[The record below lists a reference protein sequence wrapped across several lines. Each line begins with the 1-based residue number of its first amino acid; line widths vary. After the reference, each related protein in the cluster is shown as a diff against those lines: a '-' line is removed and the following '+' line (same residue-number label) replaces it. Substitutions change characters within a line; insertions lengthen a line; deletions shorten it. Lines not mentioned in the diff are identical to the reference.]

1 MASYT
6 EATGLF
12 PDFQVSYRLFSA
24 EEGGRKTPHFQ
35 GIRWD
40 FSYEDETVGKLKQ
53 VFLIWPEFV
62 SDSGEMLPEDEPMPK
77 QGLADMF
84 IVNPA
89 FRTFHS
95 QHIKVGV
102 RGYFR
107 EGSHKIGLC
116 EVIKILALHQSPK
129 L

>member
-6 EATGLF
+6 EAKRLA
-12 PDFQVSYRLFSA
+12 PDFRVSYRLFSA

-35 GIRWD
+35 GILWD
-40 FSYEDETVGKLKQ
+40 FSYDEEQIGKPNQ
-53 VFLIWPEFV
+53 VFMIWPEFI
-62 SDSGEMLPEDEPMPK
+62 SDSGQMLPGGEPMPK

-89 FRTFHS
+89 FRAFHC

-102 RGYFR
+102 KGYFH
-107 EGSHKIGLC
+107 EGKRIGAC
-116 EVIKILALHQSPK
+116 EVVEILALHQNPK
-129 L
+129 S

>member
-6 EATGLF
+6 EATGLM
-12 PDFQVSYRLFSA
+12 PDFKVSYRLFSV
-24 EEGGRKTPHFQ
+24 EEGGRKTPHLQ
-35 GIRWD
+35 GIHWD
-40 FSYEDETVGKLKQ
+40 FSYEDETIGKPNQ

-62 SDSGEMLPEDEPMPK
+62 SASGEVLPSGEPMPK

-89 FRTFHS
+89 FRAFHS

-102 RGYFR
+102 RGYFK
-107 EGSHKIGLC
+107 EGSHRIALC
-116 EVIKILALHQSPK
+116 EVVEVLALHQNPK

>member
-6 EATGLF
+6 EATGLL

-40 FSYEDETVGKLKQ
+40 FSYEDETVGKLRQ

-107 EGSHKIGLC
+107 EGPHKIGLC

>member
-1 MASYT
+1 MATSP
-6 EATGLF
+6 ESMGLA
-12 PDFQVSYRLFSA
+12 PDFRVSYHLFSA

-35 GIRWD
+35 HIRWD
-40 FSYEDETVGKLKQ
+40 FSYSDEQIGKSNQ
-53 VFLIWPEFV
+53 VFIIWPEFV
-62 SDSGEMLPEDEPMPK
+62 SDSGQVLPQGEPMPK

-89 FRTFHS
+89 FRAFHG

-107 EGSHKIGLC
+107 EGFRKITLC
-116 EVIKILALHQSPK
+116 EVVEILALHRNLK
-129 L
+129 A

>member
-6 EATGLF
+6 EATGLL

-40 FSYEDETVGKLKQ
+40 FSYEDETIGKQKQ

-62 SDSGEMLPEDEPMPK
+62 SDLGEMLPEDEPMPK

-89 FRTFHS
+89 FRAFHS

-107 EGSHKIGLC
+107 EGFHKIGLC
-116 EVIKILALHQSPK
+116 EVVEILALHQNPK

>member
-6 EATGLF
+6 EATRLA
-12 PDFQVSYRLFSA
+12 PDFRVSYRLFSA

-35 GIRWD
+35 GILWD
-40 FSYEDETVGKLKQ
+40 FSYEEEQIGKPNQ
-53 VFLIWPEFV
+53 VFMIWPEFI
-62 SDSGEMLPEDEPMPK
+62 SDSGQVLPEDEPMPK

-89 FRTFHS
+89 FRVFHC

-107 EGSHKIGLC
+107 EGFRKIAPC
-116 EVIKILALHQSPK
+116 EVVGILALHQNPK